1 MKKYEN
7 NGLLTSSV
15 VGFLGLSAIIVA
27 IGIGKETGV
36 VEHDV
41 AKRGV
46 GIILG
51 LMLIG
56 AGNLLPKFRLFD
68 SPRRDPA
75 QTLATERF
83 AGWVFVITGT
93 AYVIIWAFAPM
104 SSVMPVSSIIGLSSF
119 ALVALDWIRR
129 AIARKASTATRQ
141 ATEATLVKRILL
153 GTMLLTVGFGIAIF
167 LVDHIWG
174 DAVSQWVAVIFPIV
188 LSVALGGRTPA
199 RYASAARKLALPEG

>member
-1 MKKYEN
+1 MKKHEN
-7 NGLLTSSV
+7 NGFPMSSV
-15 VGFLGLSAIIVA
+15 VGFLGLVAVVIA

-36 VEHDV
+36 IEHDV

-68 SPRRDPA
+68 APGRDPA
-75 QTLATERF
+75 QTLAAERF

-104 SSVMPVSSIIGLSSF
+104 SSVMLVSSIVGLSSF
-119 ALVALDWIRR
+119 ALVAFDWIRR
-129 AIARKASTATRQ
+129 AIAKKPSTARRQ
-141 ATEATLVKRILL
+141 ATVATVVKRTLL
-153 GTMLLTVGFGIAIF
+153 GTMLVGVGWGSALF
-167 LVDHIWG
+167 LIDHIWG
-174 DAVSQWVAVIFPIV
+174 DTGSQWAAVIFPIV
-188 LSVALGGRTPA
+188 LALLVALGPRW
-199 RYASAARKLALPEG
+199 LATGHPLDN

>member
-7 NGLLTSSV
+7 NGLPMSSV
-15 VGFLGLSAIIVA
+15 VGFLGLFAVIIAIA
-27 IGIGKETGV
+27 IGKETGV
-36 VEHDV
+36 IDHDF

-56 AGNLLPKFRLFD
+56 VGNLLPKFRLFD

-93 AYVIIWAFAPM
+93 AYSIIWAFAPM
-104 SSVMPVSSIIGLSSF
+104 SSVMLVSSIVGLSSF

-129 AIARKASTATRQ
+129 AIVSKASTARRQ
-141 ATEATLVKRILL
+141 ATEASFVKRLLL
-153 GTMLLTVGFGIAIF
+153 GTMLLTLGWGFAIF

-174 DAVSQWVAVIFPIV
+174 DPASQWVAEIFAIV
-188 LSVALGGRTPA
+188 FASLGGLHL
-199 RYASAARKLALPEG
+199 LATRPTLDN